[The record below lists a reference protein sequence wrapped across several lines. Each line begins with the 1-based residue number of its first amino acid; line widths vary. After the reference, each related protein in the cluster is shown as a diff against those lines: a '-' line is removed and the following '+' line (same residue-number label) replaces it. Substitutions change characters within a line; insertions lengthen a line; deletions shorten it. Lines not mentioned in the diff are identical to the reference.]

1 MRTSNRHIRF
11 RHQSGVLLYVFLFCV
26 LFFAFACKKKSNII
40 SVDPGLKALW
50 EFQPGSYWIYKDSIT
65 SKIDSMYVVS
75 NYTQILDN
83 GYTNTEIDYVLMNI
97 FDGNLND
104 SESWR
109 ITMTQNTCGMWI
121 QNNDD
126 GVSNLSSM
134 YLYSYPLSTYN
145 INDGTSNLFINILYQ
160 NIVINGID
168 YDSVVVIHHQ
178 STQSSL
184 IFNDSLYY
192 SPSLCFVKYVK
203 QHPQDSVFKT
213 MELQRY
219 HIVL

>member
-1 MRTSNRHIRF
+1 MRIPNIRISF
-11 RHQSGVLLYVFLFCV
+11 RHRSGVLFYVFLFCV

-50 EFQPGSYWIYKDSIT
+50 KFQPGSYWIYKDSIT
-65 SKIDSMYVVS
+65 SKIDCMYVVS
-75 NYTQILDN
+75 NYDQILDN
-83 GYTNTEIDYVLMNI
+83 GNTNTEYYWILMNI
-97 FDGNLND
+97 FDGNVND

-109 ITMTQNTCGMWI
+109 ITLGRNTCGMWI

-126 GVSNLSSM
+126 GVSDLSSM

-145 INDGTSNLFINILYQ
+145 GTDGTSNLFINILYQ